1 MSSVTV
7 THTRSAGLCATVGG
21 ATTAD
26 LRRARDGAAATADLV
41 ELRLDS
47 VADPDPEGALQGRRG
62 PVLVTCRPT
71 WEGGGFRG
79 SEEARLAILDR
90 AWALGAEY
98 VDLESR
104 AAGAPAFLARTR
116 GERVVLSEHHF
127 DRVPKDLDARLAALC
142 ASPAAVVKVAVA
154 AGCLRDTLPLFAWGR
169 AQRDRGIVALA
180 MGMPGLPTRVLA
192 AHAGSCWTYA
202 GNGWAPGQLPMER
215 LLGEFRY
222 RSVTPA
228 TRVYAVLGRPIGH
241 SLSPAL
247 HNAAFDAQGDDAVYV
262 PLEASD
268 VDDFLA
274 FADALGI
281 AGVSVT
287 APFKVALAAH
297 ATLDEAAE
305 RVGALNTLGRGPDG
319 RWRAT
324 NTDVEGFLAPL
335 EGRLPLGGARA
346 AVLGTGGAARAVA
359 FALGRRGARVTVHGR
374 DVGRGARGR
383 HGRRVDTR
391 SGLVGPARER
401 DADRHRAAHRR
412 DAPPRRALRRH
423 AGLRPRLQPADH
435 APAGRRGR
443 RGVRRARRAR
453 HAGGAG
459 AGAAGVLART
469 TARGRG
475 DARRGAGATRGRTAV
490 RRARGIGT
498 TRGPT

>member
-98 VDLESR
+98 VDVESR

-374 DVGRGARGR
+374 DVGRATRVAELAGGTGAAWTPAPGSWDLLVNATPIGTAPRTDETPLPGGPFDGTLVYDLVYNPPTTR
-383 HGRRVDTR
+383 LQADAVAAGCDALGGLDMLVAQAQAQQAFWLGRR
-391 SGLVGPARER
+391 PEA
-401 DADRHRAAHRR
+401 AAMRAA
-412 DAPPRRALRRH
+412 A
-423 AGLRPRLQPADH
+423 
-435 APAGRRGR
+435 
-443 RGVRRARRAR
+443 
-453 HAGGAG
+453 
-459 AGAAGVLART
+459 LARLEG
-469 TARGRG
+469 GRPSV
-475 DARRGAGATRGRTAV
+475 GREA
-490 RRARGIGT
+490 
-498 TRGPT
+498 